1 MYFELDQASVR
12 LGGQLVLD
20 RVSLRIDRNE
30 RVCLLG
36 PSGAGKTT
44 LLRVLGATQ
53 QPESGSVHVG
63 ESDLASASPEELRQ
77 VRAHVGFVHQDHS
90 LVPNLR
96 VAANVLAG
104 KLSERGFWESLRS
117 MLMPGSR
124 DLEAVHAILERVGIG
139 SKLFVRTD
147 RLSGGERQ
155 RVALARALIQNP
167 EALLTDEPV
176 ASVDP
181 ARAHGLL
188 SLMRECAGDRSMP
201 WVASL
206 HDPRLAREY
215 FDRAIGL
222 RAGRVAFDVPIVK
235 LEDATL
241 EELYRL
247 EADAAQ

>member
-1 MYFELDQASVR
+1 MYFELDQASVQ

-20 RVSLRIDRNE
+20 RVSLRIDPQE

-44 LLRVLGATQ
+44 LLRLLGATQ
-53 QPESGSVHVG
+53 RPDSGSVRVG
-63 ESDLASASPEELRQ
+63 DTDLDRASPEALRQ
-77 VRAHVGFVHQDHS
+77 VRSRIGFVHQDHS

-104 KLSERGFWESLRS
+104 KLSERGFWQSLRS
-117 MLMPGSR
+117 MVMPAAR
-124 DLEAVHAILERVGIG
+124 DLEAVHAILETVGIG

-155 RVALARALIQNP
+155 RVALARALFQNP

-181 ARAHGLL
+181 ARARGLL
-188 SLMRECAGDRSMP
+188 SLMRECASERSMP

-222 RAGRVAFDVPIVK
+222 RGGRVAFDVRIAEV
-235 LEDATL
+235 EDAAL

-247 EADAAQ
+247 EADAAE